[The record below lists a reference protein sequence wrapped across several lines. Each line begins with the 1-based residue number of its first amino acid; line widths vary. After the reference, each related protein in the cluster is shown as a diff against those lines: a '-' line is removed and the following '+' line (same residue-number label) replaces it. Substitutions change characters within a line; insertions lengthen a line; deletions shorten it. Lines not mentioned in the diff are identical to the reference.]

1 MRETIFEEVDLTS
14 LLKELTARQMRSQGG
29 GHINL
34 QFSDP
39 PPLVNAWREGLT
51 VMFNNLIENAYVHSN
66 ISKENLEIDIT
77 VSIDSESL
85 YINVDDNGMGVEEHE
100 RNLVLERFQR
110 GSNSHSLGSGLG
122 LSLVTQ
128 QVEIH
133 SGTVK
138 IVESPKGG
146 ARVTIALPV
155 ITERD

>member
-1 MRETIFEEVDLTS
+1 MS
-14 LLKELTARQMRSQGG
+14 NQGG
-29 GHINL
+29 GHIHL
-34 QFSDP
+34 QFPDP
-39 PPLVNAWREGLT
+39 PPLVSAWREGLT

-66 ISKENLEIDIT
+66 ISKENLEIDVS
-77 VSIDSESL
+77 VSIDSEWL
-85 YINVDDNGMGVEEHE
+85 YINVDDNGVGVEEHE
-100 RNLVLERFQR
+100 RNLVLERFHR

-138 IVESPKGG
+138 IMESPKGG

-155 ITERD
+155 ISETELN